1 MLSSSSFIAQHR
13 PLTKIAL
20 ENKIRAI
27 ISQIHPRER
36 RFAYETILRPIER
49 MITNEYLSSTNKEQ
63 IECIYTEKKVIQWL
77 NNLDDYP
84 RRNEFN
90 DTIDQHVE

>member
-1 MLSSSSFIAQHR
+1 MLIEQFMLSSSTFIGQHR

-27 ISQIHPRER
+27 ISQIHPRQR
-36 RFAYETILRPIER
+36 RFAYETIVHPIER
-49 MITNEYLSSTNKEQ
+49 MMTDEYLSSTNKEQ

-77 NNLDDYP
+77 NNLNNYSQ
-84 RRNEFN
+84 FN
-90 DTIDQHVE
+90 DTID